1 MAARRERELEQRDTQ
16 VDLAL
21 DDDEE
26 EEGRTQPFTEV
37 ARAEA
42 ALERSRERVERSVSA
57 LREAVARRADW
68 RSWVARRP
76 GTFLGAAVL
85 LGFALGFRW
94 RGGRAAHWR

>member
-1 MAARRERELEQRDTQ
+1 MAARHERELEAGDTQ
-16 VDLAL
+16 VDLQL
-21 DDDEE
+21 EDE
-26 EEGRTQPFTEV
+26 EEGRTQPFSDV

-57 LREAVARRADW
+57 LREAFARRADW
-68 RSWVARRP
+68 RGWVARRP
-76 GTFLGAAVL
+76 ATFLGAAML